1 MERYA
6 YSVCCFFSTVNVK
19 WRLYSCTFSVSSW
32 GFQTFESRFCACH
45 FQTVK
50 RLLKAV
56 LSCESTCAATLRKR
70 WWHVPAVGGCMP
82 TIQSCLTTS
91 YDRAPWKVDSV
102 RFMKLSLVMLKKT
115 FNNRTIC
122 VVSHRSE
129 VPVLTLL
136 QTFCNRKTSEG
147 PHEDPR
153 SVMLHCAFFF
163 FFLHMSLCH
172 DEVSIHT
179 QFTKNDTPG
188 VWSKSVPYSWRWSF
202 HTLFIYQVFTQIVFK
217 TKTLFLH
224 VTHYN
229 NPGIVMDCEP
239 DELISIFL
247 DLFCFIVRASSFKMK
262 HFTTISW
269 LDATKNKN
277 SPSQC
282 LFLICWACDALCCE
296 WVKKSCCQQTT
307 L

>member
-1 MERYA
+1 M
-6 YSVCCFFSTVNVK
+6 
-19 WRLYSCTFSVSSW
+19 
-32 GFQTFESRFCACH
+32 
-45 FQTVK
+45 K

-163 FFLHMSLCH
+163 FFFTHMSLCH

-188 VWSKSVPYSWRWSF
+188 V
-202 HTLFIYQVFTQIVFK
+202 
-217 TKTLFLH
+217 
-224 VTHYN
+224 
-229 NPGIVMDCEP
+229 
-239 DELISIFL
+239 
-247 DLFCFIVRASSFKMK
+247 
-262 HFTTISW
+262 
-269 LDATKNKN
+269 
-277 SPSQC
+277 
-282 LFLICWACDALCCE
+282 
-296 WVKKSCCQQTT
+296 
-307 L
+307 

>member
-1 MERYA
+1 M
-6 YSVCCFFSTVNVK
+6 
-19 WRLYSCTFSVSSW
+19 SCHI
-32 GFQTFESRFCACH
+32 GQRFQCSHCSKRFA
-45 FQTVK
+45 TE
-50 RLLKAV
+50 RLLRDHMRTHGQLCFIV
-56 LSCESTCAATLRKR
+56 L
-70 WWHVPAVGGCMP
+70 
-82 TIQSCLTTS
+82 
-91 YDRAPWKVDSV
+91 
-102 RFMKLSLVMLKKT
+102 
-115 FNNRTIC
+115 
-122 VVSHRSE
+122 
-129 VPVLTLL
+129 
-136 QTFCNRKTSEG
+136 
-147 PHEDPR
+147 
-153 SVMLHCAFFF
+153 FF